1 MVIYRLICHCL
12 KISDNTAEAS
22 NKIKQIR
29 TALENFNVFGKFQH
43 LWQILTVL
51 ENFNNFGRFRHLWQ
65 LWQISVA
72 LAGFGSFGRV
82 RWLWQVSVALAGF
95 GSFGRVRWLW
105 QLWQISDRLDRFK
118 SFFHPA
124 VNSAALIFLKWLAC
138 TALSGRV
145 RQPDFD

>member
-82 RWLWQVSVALAGF
+82 RWLWQ
-95 GSFGRVRWLW
+95 
-105 QLWQISDRLDRFK
+105 LWQISDRLDRFK